1 MLPWY
6 CRAPR
11 CHRWRRW
18 LALTSMSMS
27 RALCAPV
34 QEDHP
39 TTPSPETGLSLTRRL
54 AVPRD
59 LVREYWTSADQIPH
73 WFMPEPH
80 SVAACDIDL
89 RVGGRFNTTMVI
101 DGQKTENHGVWPEIV
116 PKTRL
121 VFTDTYAEGW
131 VLAPDRFT
139 TAMLDFADAPEGG
152 MLCAATARCRSSQAR
167 QTHEDMDFSAAG
179 TRSPTN
185 PKPTRTPSPHETRV
199 SREPGQ
205 GGRRPRQRRLVLDA
219 GRDSHPT
226 LAMACLRADLPAN
239 GLSAI
244 FRPQPNRATRP
255 KPRQPH
261 GRSPCRAQREVRPQG
276 RRLRAGAPP

>member
-1 MLPWY
+1 
-6 CRAPR
+6 
-11 CHRWRRW
+11 
-18 LALTSMSMS
+18 
-27 RALCAPV
+27 
-34 QEDHP
+34 
-39 TTPSPETGLSLTRRL
+39 LTRRL

-131 VLAPDRFT
+131 VLAPDRFM
-139 TAMLDFADAPEGG
+139 TAILDSADAPEGG

-167 QTHEDMDFSAAG
+167 QTHEDMGFSAAG

-205 GGRRPRQRRLVLDA
+205 GVLDA

-244 FRPQPNRATRP
+244 FPPNPTAPRDPNRANRT
-255 KPRQPH
+255 
-261 GRSPCRAQREVRPQG
+261 GAA
-276 RRLRAGAPP
+276 RAGPNGR